1 MMPTRV
7 KAKRRKQ
14 TQARGKSGGHAATQR
29 LTPQPPRALPH
40 PSTSAPGHQELWFSA
55 GGKTKGK
62 VMPPEFS

>member
-7 KAKRRKQ
+7 KAKRRKR

-62 VMPPEFS
+62 VMPLEFS